1 MGFRAS
7 APAQNLGSYRNTSW
21 PTAGGSGPAMQS
33 QPTVAPGQNGGGGA
47 ASLSAWHPTTLWMA
61 GFVVVELAIFHV
73 LSRTLKI

>member
-1 MGFRAS
+1 MGFRAQ

-33 QPTVAPGQNGGGGA
+33 QPTVAPGQNGNSM
-47 ASLSAWHPTTLWMA
+47 SLGAWHPTTLWMI
-61 GFVVVELAIFHV
+61 GFVVVELAAFHF